1 MANRIRRPPT
11 FSPFLARKG
20 SEAHLI
26 GHEFTNPWPQKAA
39 PKSLKPILHVVFW
52 LFNTFDD
59 KCQLEFAIYFNMD
72 ILKQC
77 PNSSRESGLALE
89 KRNYFPP
96 RGPRGKVTLLS
107 TSASAITYTAYI
119 YIYIECQTCSDRTYK
134 WPWPINYWAEWF
146 YKKPIS
152 PNCRP
157 TSIRPRN
164 ENAMF
169 QLKPDKSIRKGFL
182 SPSK

>member
-1 MANRIRRPPT
+1 VKLVFKQKNGHPWTGPLADIICPRRPQKTPKPWQT
-11 FSPFLARKG
+11 ESGARQLSHPFW

-52 LFNTFDD
+52 LFNSFDD

-72 ILKQC
+72 IFKQC
-77 PNSSRESGLALE
+77 PNSSRESGQALE

-107 TSASAITYTAYI
+107 TSASAITYTAHIYRYI
-119 YIYIECQTCSDRTYK
+119 
-134 WPWPINYWAEWF
+134 
-146 YKKPIS
+146 
-152 PNCRP
+152 
-157 TSIRPRN
+157 
-164 ENAMF
+164 
-169 QLKPDKSIRKGFL
+169 
-182 SPSK
+182 